1 MKIVN
6 IEKYNLTE
14 NQLTKCGFLRD
25 NKGLILNKSILNNEF
40 RVEIRVIDKAFE
52 IEVYDNNFSEIYP
65 LFSVDSAVG
74 ELVTNVRDEVEI
86 IIKEILELTDNK
98 SAIYNEIKKYIN
110 KKYSGTM
117 VKPFKSNPNIKAFV
131 TDKNKWYA
139 LILDVEYNKLNKESS
154 IESKVKIINLKH
166 NTDQIPKIINERN
179 IFPSYHMSKKHW
191 ISVVIDNNMDLNYL
205 TQLIDISYKLV
216 NK

>member
-14 NQLTKCGFLRD
+14 NQLTKYGFLRD

-40 RVEIRVIDKAFE
+40 RVEIRVVDKAFE
-52 IEVYDNNFSEIYP
+52 IEVYDNNFNEIYP

-74 ELVTNVRDEVEI
+74 EIVTNVRNEVE
-86 IIKEILELTDNK
+86 L
-98 SAIYNEIKKYIN
+98 
-110 KKYSGTM
+110 M
-117 VKPFKSNPNIKAFV
+117 VKPFKSNPDIKAFV

>member
-1 MKIVN
+1 MKILNV
-6 IEKYNLTE
+6 EKYNFTE
-14 NQLTKCGFLRD
+14 EQLTKFGFLRD
-25 NKGLILNKSILNNEF
+25 SVGLYLNKDILNNEF
-40 RVEIRVIDKAFE
+40 RVEIRVVDKAFE
-52 IEVYDNNFSEIYP
+52 IEVYDNNFNEIYP

-74 ELVTNVRDEVEI
+74 EIVTNVRNEVEL
-86 IIKEILELTDNK
+86 IIKEILELSDNTE
-98 SAIYNEIKKYIN
+98 AIYNEIIKYIK
-110 KKYSGTM
+110 KKYSSTI
-117 VKPFKSNPNIKAFV
+117 VKPFKSNPDIKAFV

-139 LILDVEYNKLNKESS
+139 LILDVEYNKLNKDSS

-166 NTDQIPKIINERN
+166 NTDHIPKIINERN

-205 TQLIDISYKLV
+205 TQLIDISYNLV

>member
-1 MKIVN
+1 MKIIN

-14 NQLTKCGFLRD
+14 NKLTKFGFLRD

-40 RVEIRVIDKAFE
+40 IVEIRVVEETFE
-52 IEVYDNNFSEIYP
+52 IEVFDNNFNEIYS
-65 LFSVDSAVG
+65 LFSVDSAAG
-74 ELVTNVRDEVEI
+74 ELVTNVRNEVELI
-86 IIKEILELTDNK
+86 LKEILELSDN
-98 SAIYNEIKKYIN
+98 SEAIYNEIIKYIK
-110 KKYSGTM
+110 KKYSSTM
-117 VKPFKSNPNIKAFV
+117 VKPFKGNPNIKAFV

-139 LILDVEYNKLNKESS
+139 LILDVEYNKLNKDSS

-166 NTDQIPKIINERN
+166 NTNHIPKTINERN

-205 TQLIDISYKLV
+205 TQLIDISYNLV
-216 NK
+216 KK

>member
-1 MKIVN
+1 MKKLNV
-6 IEKYNLTE
+6 EKYNLTE
-14 NQLTKCGFLRD
+14 EQLTKFGFLRD
-25 NKGLILNKSILNNEF
+25 NVGLYLNKDILNNEF
-40 RVEIRVIDKAFE
+40 RVEIRVIDKIFE
-52 IEVYDNNFSEIYP
+52 IEVYDNNFNEIYP
-65 LFSVDSAVG
+65 LYSVDSAVG
-74 ELVTNVRDEVEI
+74 ELVTNVRNEVEI

-98 SAIYNEIKKYIN
+98 NAIYEKIIKYIGE
-110 KKYSGTM
+110 KYSSTM

-166 NTDQIPKIINERN
+166 NTTHIPMIINERN
-179 IFPSYHMSKKHW
+179 IFPSYHMNKKHW
-191 ISVVIDNNMDLNYL
+191 ISVVIDNNIDLDYL
-205 TQLIDISYKLV
+205 KQLIDISFKLV

>member
-1 MKIVN
+1 MKILSV
-6 IEKYNLTE
+6 EKYNLTE
-14 NQLTKCGFLRD
+14 EQLTKFGFLRD
-25 NKGLILNKSILNNEF
+25 SVGLYLNKDILNNEF
-40 RVEIRVIDKAFE
+40 RVEIRVVDKAFE
-52 IEVYDNNFSEIYP
+52 IEIYDNNFNEIYP

-74 ELVTNVRDEVEI
+74 EIVTKVRNEVELI
-86 IIKEILELTDNK
+86 LKEIIELSDN
-98 SAIYNEIKKYIN
+98 SEAIYNEIIKYIK
-110 KKYSGTM
+110 KKYSSTM

-139 LILDVEYNKLNKESS
+139 LILDVEYNKLNKESL

-166 NTDQIPKIINERN
+166 NTDHIPMIINERN

-205 TQLIDISYKLV
+205 TQIIDISYNLV

>member
-14 NQLTKCGFLRD
+14 NQLTNCGFLRD

-86 IIKEILELTDNK
+86 IIKETLELTDNK

-139 LILDVEYNKLNKESS
+139 LILDVEYNKLNKDSS
-154 IESKVKIINLKH
+154 IESKVKIINLKY

-191 ISVVIDNNMDLNYL
+191 ISVVIDNNIDLDYL
-205 TQLIDISYKLV
+205 KQLIDISYKLV

>member
-25 NKGLILNKSILNNEF
+25 NIGLYLNKDILNKEF
-40 RVEIRVIDKAFE
+40 RVEIRVVDKAFE
-52 IEVYDNNFSEIYP
+52 IEVYDNNFNEIYP

-86 IIKEILELTDNK
+86 IIKEILTLSDNTEK
-98 SAIYNEIKKYIN
+98 IYNEIIKYIN
-110 KKYSGTM
+110 KKYSITM
-117 VKPFKSNPNIKAFV
+117 VKTFKSNPNIKAFV

-139 LILDVEYNKLNKESS
+139 LILDVEYNKLNKDSS

-166 NTDQIPKIINERN
+166 NTDHIPKIINERN

-191 ISVVIDNNMDLNYL
+191 ISVVMDNNMDLNYL
-205 TQLIDISYKLV
+205 MQLIDISYNLV